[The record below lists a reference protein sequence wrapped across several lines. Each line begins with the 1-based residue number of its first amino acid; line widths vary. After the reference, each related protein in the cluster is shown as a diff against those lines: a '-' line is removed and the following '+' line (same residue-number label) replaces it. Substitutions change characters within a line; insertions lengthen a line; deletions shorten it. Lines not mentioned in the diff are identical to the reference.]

1 MFGEEKADINKKFQ
15 PYPTQPPPPPAP
27 RQAWKFYKITRKCVK
42 VKFKT

>member
-15 PYPTQPPPPPAP
+15 PYPTEPPPAP